1 MDADRWERKR
11 QRWEDRWERRQARWN
26 SRRNYPGRHLFG
38 GVLLVVIGGIFL
50 LGNMGLVDPHEVF
63 QFWPVIFIVMGVSRM
78 IASGDDYGHSGGI
91 FWILLGCFLL
101 SGSVEAFR
109 GIWRNIWPML
119 LIGLG
124 GFLLSRSM
132 MFKHGRPP
140 DPPVPGGTGGS
151 TSGPGPAASGIA
163 AGPSSTQGAATS
175 SNSILSAM
183 AILGGV
189 ERKNNCQDFRGGDVT
204 AVMGG
209 CHIDLRGASITPMH
223 EPVLDVFAMWG
234 GIEIW
239 VPPDWTVISKVAPI
253 LGGYEDQTTPPKDES
268 KRLVVRG
275 SVVMGGIEVRN

>member
-11 QRWEDRWERRQARWN
+11 QRWEERRAARHAQWGQ
-26 SRRNYPGRHLFG
+26 PGKHLFG

-50 LGNMGLVDPHEVF
+50 LGNMGIVNPHEVF
-63 QFWPVIFIVMGVSRM
+63 QFWPVIFIVMGVSRI

-91 FWILLGCFLL
+91 FWILIGCFLL

-109 GIWRNIWPML
+109 GIWRNIWPVL

-132 MFKHGRPP
+132 MSKYSRRP
-140 DPPVPGGTGGS
+140 DPPESGGTGGS
-151 TSGPGPAASGIA
+151 TSGSGPAASGPEG
-163 AGPSSTQGAATS
+163 GPSSAPGSAPST
-175 SNSILSAM
+175 NSILSAM

-223 EPVLDVFAMWG
+223 EPALDVFAMWG

-239 VPPDWTVISKVAPI
+239 VPPDWTVISKVNPI
-253 LGGYEDQTTPPKDES
+253 LGGYEDQTTAPKDES
-268 KRLVVRG
+268 KRFVVRG

>member
-11 QRWEDRWERRQARWN
+11 QRWEERRERRRERWN
-26 SRRNYPGRHLFG
+26 RPGKHLFW

-50 LGNMGLVDPHEVF
+50 LGNMGYVDPHEVF
-63 QFWPVIFIVMGVSRM
+63 QFWPVVFIVMGVSR
-78 IASGDDYGHSGGI
+78 IVASDDNGHGGGI
-91 FWILLGCFLL
+91 FWILVGCFML

-109 GIWRNIWPML
+109 GIWRNIWPVM

-132 MFKHGRPP
+132 FRQNRPP
-140 DPPVPGGTGGS
+140 DPPEPGGTGGW
-151 TSGPGPAASGIA
+151 TSGTGPAAPGPASS
-163 AGPSSTQGAATS
+163 PSSPQGAAAS

-189 ERKNNCQDFRGGDVT
+189 DRKNNCQEFRGGDVT

-209 CHIDLRGASITPMH
+209 CHIDLRGASITIPH
-223 EPVLDVFAMWG
+223 EPVLEVFAMWG

-253 LGGYEDQTTPPKDES
+253 LGGYEDQTQAPRDES